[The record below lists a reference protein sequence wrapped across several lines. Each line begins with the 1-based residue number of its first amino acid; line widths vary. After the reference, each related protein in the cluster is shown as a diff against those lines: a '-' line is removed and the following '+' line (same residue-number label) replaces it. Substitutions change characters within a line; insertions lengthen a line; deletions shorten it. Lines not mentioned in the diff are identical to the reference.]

1 MWVALFL
8 VAFLFL
14 RRYRYKK
21 KPRQA
26 SITEWTSAPSIFSA
40 GLARVW
46 GLARKLMT
54 RNKKSEVVFV
64 EVIDLDDPL
73 EDPETLLRFVERL
86 EALESEVYLD
96 QVPGQALLLEEE
108 LLMEE
113 KEQKGARK
121 QRAPASFPGSQL
133 ATPAAATG

>member
-8 VAFLFL
+8 VAFW
-14 RRYRYKK
+14 YRYKK

-54 RNKKSEVVFV
+54 RNKN
-64 EVIDLDDPL
+64 LDDPL

>member
-8 VAFLFL
+8 VAFW
-14 RRYRYKK
+14 YRYKK

-64 EVIDLDDPL
+64 DPL